1 MKNIKFNNVYI
12 DNYFTLLTSIEKN
25 PVIKSEVDL
34 LLKNDYF
41 VNKKTTEEGECEY
54 QRIALNGLIEKSK
67 IKEENIDALIGG
79 DLQNQ
84 IFASDYNASN
94 YNIPFLGV
102 YSACASFIEGLIIAS
117 SLVGRNKFKNV
128 AVVSSSNNLVSEKQF
143 RFPVEYG
150 AVRKNV
156 NTCTV
161 SGSVS
166 AVISNNKSNIRI
178 ESGTIGFITRTNHKD
193 TNDMGSAMAPSCA
206 EVLIKH
212 LKETKRDSNYYDLIL
227 TGDLGIFG
235 HKIVKEYYKTVTKK
249 KLDNM
254 IDAGSIFYSEKNIY
268 AGSSGPVCLPL
279 VLFDYIIPLKKYKK
293 ILIIGTG
300 SLHSV
305 TSSNLKLTI
314 PSISHAVSLEVTY

>member
-1 MKNIKFNNVYI
+1 
-12 DNYFTLLTSIEKN
+12 
-25 PVIKSEVDL
+25 
-34 LLKNDYF
+34 
-41 VNKKTTEEGECEY
+41 
-54 QRIALNGLIEKSK
+54 
-67 IKEENIDALIGG
+67 
-79 DLQNQ
+79 
-84 IFASDYNASN
+84 
-94 YNIPFLGV
+94 
-102 YSACASFIEGLIIAS
+102 
-117 SLVGRNKFKNV
+117 
-128 AVVSSSNNLVSEKQF
+128 
-143 RFPVEYG
+143 
-150 AVRKNV
+150 
-156 NTCTV
+156 
-161 SGSVS
+161 
-166 AVISNNKSNIRI
+166 
-178 ESGTIGFITRTNHKD
+178 
-193 TNDMGSAMAPSCA
+193 MGSAMAPSCA

-314 PSISHAVSLEVTY
+314 PSISHAVSLEVIY